1 MLFSYCGRDDSQ
13 DQLREETVY
22 LVLMASEIESMIIM
36 EGNMV
41 TDRQDGAK
49 VVADSSQFDPQGGS
63 RERPN
68 WEWWRL
74 LKPQS

>member
-1 MLFSYCGRDDSQ
+1 
-13 DQLREETVY
+13 
-22 LVLMASEIESMIIM
+22 MASEIESMIIM